1 MKKALEAKYVELF
14 GNGSVYEY
22 YRLKVLITLEE
33 VNISVVEKKQNLYEK
48 NFNDEANPSGVV
60 NFHSMQMSFAIS
72 MHTCILSVMIGM
84 TRHVHVGCCK
94 LPFYAN
100 EFCDKHAYMHIVGDD
115 WNDTPCSSLFS
126 SLAMMQFRIE
136 AIDIRVFFTRT
147 KSIQKQIVEYIR
159 YKK

>member
-14 GNGSVYEY
+14 GNESVYEY

-72 MHTCILSVMIGM
+72 MHACILSVMIGI
-84 TRHVHVGCCK
+84 TRHVHH
-94 LPFYAN
+94 F
-100 EFCDKHAYMHIVGDD
+100 
-115 WNDTPCSSLFS
+115 
-126 SLAMMQFRIE
+126 LALWQ
-136 AIDIRVFFTRT
+136 
-147 KSIQKQIVEYIR
+147 
-159 YKK
+159 